1 VTSPAQP
8 AAFDPAALADPD
20 LSRPVL
26 LQGGAVISMDDG
38 IGDLAA
44 GDVLISGDRIVAVG
58 PDLRDMAPADAVVI
72 DMYGK
77 VVLPGMVD
85 GHRHSWQCLFRR
97 MTPDVDSTDAYGA
110 LYLQSLA
117 PAYQPEDIYAA
128 NLLTALG
135 CLDSGVTCLLDFS
148 HNARSAGHSDA
159 AIQGLIDSG
168 IRGVHASMAPMYGD
182 WDGQWPADL
191 DRLQR
196 TYGAAQESLVHIR
209 MGLLGHPYGGAFTAL
224 SLERVAFA
232 RDLGLPI
239 TSDGST
245 GGIAAAT
252 IERLDDSGLLR
263 PDITLVHCLDL
274 TERAWSAI
282 KANDIPVVLAPTSDM
297 QIGIGSAV
305 LPISQ
310 IRELGIRAGIS
321 VDVEVALATDLF
333 AQMRCLLTTHRARV
347 FELRHRGEDYPVPLS
362 SRDVLRSA
370 TIDGARAN
378 GLADITGSLTP
389 GKQADIIAIDAS
401 AINNMPLNNAVGTVV
416 LGSDPRN
423 ITMVMVAGMIRKWDN
438 QLVGVD
444 TGKVSD
450 LVRRSRDAVA
460 RRAGV
465 AVDVTA

>member
-8 AAFDPAALADPD
+8 APFDPDALAHPEQ
-20 LSRPVL
+20 SRHVL
-26 LQGGAVISMDDG
+26 LRGASVISMDES
-38 IGDLAA
+38 IGDLAT
-44 GDVLISGDRIVAVG
+44 GDVLISGDSIAAVG
-58 PDLRDMAPADAVVI
+58 PDLRDTAPADATVI
-72 DMYGK
+72 DMAGK
-77 VVLPGMVD
+77 IVLPGMVD

-117 PAYQPEDIYAA
+117 PAYRPEDIYAA

-148 HNARSAGHSDA
+148 HNSRSAEHSDA

-182 WDGQWPADL
+182 WDGQWPGDL
-191 DRLQR
+191 DRLKR
-196 TYGAAQESLVHIR
+196 MYGTAHRSLVQVR
-209 MGLLGHPYGGAFTAL
+209 MGVLGHPYGGEFTAL
-224 SLERVAFA
+224 SQERVEFA
-232 RDLGLPI
+232 RDLGMPV

-252 IERLDDSGLLR
+252 IEHLDDSGLLT

-274 TERAWSAI
+274 TERAWAAI

-305 LPISQ
+305 LPIPQ
-310 IRELGIRAGIS
+310 IRELGIRPGIS

-333 AQMRCLLTTHRARV
+333 AQMRCLLTTHRALV
-347 FELRHRGEDYPVPLS
+347 FELRHRGKDYPVPLS
-362 SRDVLRSA
+362 SRDALRSA

-378 GLADITGSLTP
+378 GLEDVTGSLTP
-389 GKQADIIAIDAS
+389 GKQADIIAVDAS

-423 ITMVMVAGMIRKWDN
+423 ITMVMVAGMMRKWGH

-444 TGKVSD
+444 IGHVGD

-460 RRAGV
+460 QRAGV
-465 AVDVTA
+465 PVDITA